1 MTAKLTNRRIKDIA
15 YPLLYRYISL
25 EDVYTLKHLATSMRS
40 SSLPLASW
48 VRVLQVEHCFTSDE
62 YDSTMMASDL
72 TALVVGAINLEDIS
86 LPRDVFPSTMEVVGC
101 ISRSSLRRLRLELND
116 NSLPCLRLVGFF
128 INLQM
133 LDLDMHDVN
142 DPIPGDIADWRLPS
156 LKTLEVT
163 GPPYFMDESLT
174 LFLCTCSFD
183 CLKNLTYDVVPDNK
197 EHAISIAKLFKR
209 CTVLKYLLFG
219 VDDPDVFHAI
229 PPSVR
234 KLAIQK
240 VSGQTFAHIPY
251 TITDIV
257 LDYKYAAYSEEDLWE
272 ALKAML
278 KLKPQSHLSRI
289 QVGGFLWMESA
300 SEVDHGHIN
309 WGSHMYRITGR
320 MLRYARELLSK
331 GVTLVDEGEKSVVD
345 YFLEA

>member
-1 MTAKLTNRRIKDIA
+1 MTAKLTNCRIKDIA
-15 YPLLYRYISL
+15 YPLIYRNISL
-25 EDVYTLKHLATSMRS
+25 GSLHDLKDLAISMRS

-48 VRVLQVEHCFTSDE
+48 VRVLHVEHCFTPDE
-62 YDSTMMASDL
+62 YDSTMKARDL

-86 LPRDVFPSTMEVVGC
+86 LPRDIFPSTMEVVGC
-101 ISRSSLRRLRLELND
+101 ISRSSLRRLRLELSD
-116 NSLPCLRLVGFF
+116 KSLPCLRLVGFF

-133 LDLDMHDVN
+133 LDLDMDDVI
-142 DPIPGDIADWRLPS
+142 DPIPGDIAGWRLPS

-163 GPPYFMDESLT
+163 GPYFMDDSLT

-183 CLKNLTYDVVPDNK
+183 CLKNLTYDVVPDDK

-209 CTVLKYLLFG
+209 CTVLKHLLFG

-234 KLAIQK
+234 KLTIKNAF
-240 VSGQTFAHIPY
+240 GQTFAHIPY
-251 TITDIV
+251 TITYLV
-257 LDYKYAAYSEEDLWE
+257 LHSHYAKDTEHGLWE
-272 ALKAML
+272 AFRAVL

-289 QVGGFLWMESA
+289 QVGGFRWMESA
-300 SEVDHGHIN
+300 SEIDHGHIN
-309 WGSHMYRITGR
+309 WGSDMYRITGR

-331 GVTLVDEGEKSVVD
+331 GVTLVDEEEKSVVD